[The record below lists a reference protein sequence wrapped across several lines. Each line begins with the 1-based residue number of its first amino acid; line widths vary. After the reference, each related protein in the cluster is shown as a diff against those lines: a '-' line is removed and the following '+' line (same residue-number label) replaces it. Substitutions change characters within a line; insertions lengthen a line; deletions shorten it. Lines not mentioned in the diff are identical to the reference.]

1 MVCTQSH
8 LVRCSSCH
16 RDYEPAPFAV
26 NCPDCGGASWV
37 ATRIAVRDALVR
49 RSLEEH
55 VIAPRSVDAQVVPR
69 ETDALEAVLL
79 QHAL

>member
-1 MVCTQSH
+1 MVCTPSE

-16 RDYEPAPFAV
+16 RDYEPVPFAV

-37 ATRIAVRDALVR
+37 ATSIAERDALVR

-55 VIAPRSVDAQVVPR
+55 VIAPRIIDAQVVPR
-69 ETDALEAVLL
+69 EADALEAVLF